1 MNNRV
6 LPVFLII
13 FLVLAGMIVFID
25 IKKIPPDSDEKMPD
39 IKDVIIPE
47 NNQGG
52 QEIDVYYNTKET
64 IKKRGR
70 IEEKNANTDTGI
82 VKAHNPFLF
91 PEEILLLKLG
101 KEKLSAE
108 ELDIIENKI
117 TGDNESNVTPNHKR
131 FHLSMIMMGE
141 KNKIALVNQN
151 FIIEGDV
158 VEDYTVEKISKNS
171 ITLANKQETK
181 EIFLEP
187 DFVPLMHKSSSV
199 RNMKPAGDELKN
211 DTEVTPETGNLKKQL
226 QDVLKM
232 YDQGLN

>member
-6 LPVFLII
+6 LPVFVII
-13 FLVLAGMIVFID
+13 FLVLAGMIIFID
-25 IKKIPPDSDEKMPD
+25 IKKAPPDSDVKMPD
-39 IKDVIIPE
+39 IKDVIMPE

-52 QEIDVYYNTKET
+52 QKIDVYYNTKET

-70 IEEKNANTDTGI
+70 IEEKNANKNTGI
-82 VKAHNPFLF
+82 VNVHNPFLF

-101 KEKLSAE
+101 KEKFSAQ
-108 ELDIIENKI
+108 ELDIIDNKI
-117 TGDNESNVTPNHKR
+117 TGENESNVALNNKR

-187 DFVPLMHKSSSV
+187 DFVPLMHKSSSALE
-199 RNMKPAGDELKN
+199 MKPTGDELKN